1 MANKPISMSKVRQI
15 IKLYSQEIGKK
26 KIALRLG
33 VSKNTVKHYV
43 KVFRGLKTTWEELSK
58 LGDLELNKR
67 FHPPKEIVQGNKL
80 KELIEFF
87 PLMQKQLRKRGMTL
101 ARQFTEYKRDNPEG
115 YELTQFYHY
124 YRQWSKKVNPSMHIE
139 HKVGDKMYV
148 DYAGVTLPYV
158 DTDTG
163 EIKQSQ
169 VFVAILGWS
178 QYAYVEAMKSQMVEE
193 FIAGCENSL
202 RYFKGVPLAIVPDN
216 LKSAVIK
223 ASRHEPV
230 LNENFT

>member
-67 FHPPKEIVQGNKL
+67 FHPPKEIVAGNKL
-80 KELIEFF
+80 KELLEFF

-124 YRQWSKKVNPSMHIE
+124 YRQKYRKIQGQTLFRQLLYLKK
-139 HKVGDKMYV
+139 K
-148 DYAGVTLPYV
+148 
-158 DTDTG
+158 
-163 EIKQSQ
+163 
-169 VFVAILGWS
+169 
-178 QYAYVEAMKSQMVEE
+178 
-193 FIAGCENSL
+193 
-202 RYFKGVPLAIVPDN
+202 
-216 LKSAVIK
+216 
-223 ASRHEPV
+223 
-230 LNENFT
+230 